1 MHRCG
6 CVRWRLPLRVGDGWI
21 AIPDAWQNGYVNR
34 VYEHPGGAVSEAFAE
49 RMRTREE
56 ADLSPL
62 ATRSYPAAREF
73 AEPECGIRTPFQRD
87 RDRIVHCK
95 AFRRLK
101 HKTQVFV
108 LPSGDHYRT
117 RLTHT
122 LEVTQISRTVARALG
137 LNEDLTEAI
146 GLGHDLGHPPFGH
159 IGEESLDNCL
169 AERFGERFWHNEH
182 SLRVVEVLER
192 DGRGLNLTEA
202 VRDGIL
208 AHSWRAESPRTL
220 EGHIIRFVD
229 RVAYIN
235 HDIDD
240 AIRAGVLDAAELP
253 RDAIEVLGDSGSQR
267 IDALVHDLV
276 EQSALAGAI
285 VQSEPIGAAMSALR
299 DFMFEHVY
307 LGPQVAQER
316 EKIKVAVRSLFSH
329 LCDHPE
335 QIPDSIPDGPL
346 SRRVTDHIAGMTD
359 RFAVAQFE
367 ALAVPTAFTP

>member
-1 MHRCG
+1 
-6 CVRWRLPLRVGDGWI
+6 
-21 AIPDAWQNGYVNR
+21 VNR
-34 VYEHPGGAVSEAFAE
+34 VYEHPGGAVAEAFAQ
-49 RMRTREE
+49 RMRLREQ

-73 AEPECGIRTPFQRD
+73 EEPDCGIRTPFQRD

-108 LPSGDHYRT
+108 LPVGDHYRT

-159 IGEESLDNCL
+159 IGEEALDTCL
-169 AERFGERFWHNEH
+169 AERFGEHFWHNEH

-192 DGRGLNLTEA
+192 EGRGLNLTEA
-202 VRDGIL
+202 VRDGIV
-208 AHSWRAESPRTL
+208 AHSWRASGPRTL

-229 RVAYIN
+229 RIAYIN

-240 AIRAGVLDAAELP
+240 AVRAGVLDTAELP
-253 RDAIEVLGDSGSQR
+253 GGPLATLGDTGSQR
-267 IDALVHDLV
+267 IDTLVHDLV
-276 EQSALAGAI
+276 EQSARAGAI
-285 VQSEPIGAAMSALR
+285 VQSDPVGGAMSELR
-299 DFMFEHVY
+299 DFMFERVY
-307 LGPQVAQER
+307 LGPEVAQER
-316 EKIKVAVRSLFSH
+316 EKIRAAVRSLFNH
-329 LCDHPE
+329 FCDHPE
-335 QIPDSIPDGPL
+335 QLPDSIPEGAL

-359 RFAVAQFE
+359 RFAVALFE
-367 ALAVPTAFTP
+367 TLAVPTAFTP